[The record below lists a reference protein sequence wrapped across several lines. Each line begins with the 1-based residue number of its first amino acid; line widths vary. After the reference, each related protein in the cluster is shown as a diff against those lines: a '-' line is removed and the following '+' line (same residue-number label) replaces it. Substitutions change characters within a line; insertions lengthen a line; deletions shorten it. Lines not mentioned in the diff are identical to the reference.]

1 MAYNK
6 SKSPDDKK
14 WEFALGFHK
23 EAGAEFSETRNLFI
37 SFVVSIV
44 SSLGIFGYGLNS
56 ILEHPYNCNNKI
68 YFLVATFFS
77 LLILTFI
84 YFISNVLSYYNK
96 RAQILMS
103 SAEKILDEEHDI
115 IPESL
120 NAFDYKNSKD
130 PIDPISEPPE
140 LLKIFKVSTL
150 MVEFS
155 IFSLYI
161 IFSIYFGINQEKITC
176 TCLEILFLIFIVLL
190 NFYLN
195 GFFGWKQYH
204 NRLNKLRDELK

>member
-1 MAYNK
+1 
-6 SKSPDDKK
+6 
-14 WEFALGFHK
+14 
-23 EAGAEFSETRNLFI
+23 
-37 SFVVSIV
+37 
-44 SSLGIFGYGLNS
+44 
-56 ILEHPYNCNNKI
+56 
-68 YFLVATFFS
+68 
-77 LLILTFI
+77 
-84 YFISNVLSYYNK
+84 
-96 RAQILMS
+96 MS

-120 NAFDYKNSKD
+120 NVFDYKNS
-130 PIDPISEPPE
+130 IDPIAEPPE

-176 TCLEILFLIFIVLL
+176 TYLEILFLIFIVLL

-204 NRLNKLRDELK
+204 NRLNKLRDKLK